1 MNNYSVN
8 FIFLLASSSTLICC
22 ALPAVFVSLGA
33 GASFVSLITT
43 FPFLI
48 TLSKFKIY
56 ISLFA
61 LTMILI
67 AGYSTYRLKR
77 LPCPADPELGKICLQ
92 TRQKSRYVYYFSFC
106 LFLCASVFTYIIPQ
120 FI

>member
-8 FIFLLASSSTLICC
+8 FISLFASSSTLICC

-33 GASFVSLITT
+33 GASFASLITT
-43 FPFLI
+43 LPFVI
-48 TLSKFKIY
+48 TLSKFKVH

-61 LTMILI
+61 LPMILI
-67 AGYSTYRLKR
+67 AGYSTYRVKR

-92 TRQKSRYVYYFSFC
+92 TRQKSRYVYYFSLC

-120 FI
+120 LI